1 MLKKRIIPSLLLDN
15 RKLVKTIKFKEK
27 KYIGDPLNAIKIFNE
42 KFVDELIILDINSNK
57 SKFGIDYEFL
67 KDLFSECFVPV
78 TYGGGISTVEE
89 ADKIFKLGVEKVSLN
104 SSVLQNKKILN
115 NFVKKFGSQSIV
127 INIDIKK
134 NFFNEYKVFNNK
146 LNKIEKKLDLIN
158 YIKELEDIGVGE
170 ILINS
175 VDNDGTMNG
184 MNLELI
190 EKTSK
195 IVNLPM
201 IYLGG
206 VGSIKDIKEA
216 FKFEISAVSA
226 GSFFIFYGPH
236 KAVLISYPYDEFE
249 KL

>member
-15 RKLVKTIKFKEK
+15 RRLVKTIKFKEK

-134 NFFNEYKVFNNK
+134 TFLMNTKY
-146 LNKIEKKLDLIN
+146 LI
-158 YIKELEDIGVGE
+158 
-170 ILINS
+170 IN
-175 VDNDGTMNG
+175 
-184 MNLELI
+184 
-190 EKTSK
+190 
-195 IVNLPM
+195 
-201 IYLGG
+201 
-206 VGSIKDIKEA
+206 
-216 FKFEISAVSA
+216 
-226 GSFFIFYGPH
+226 
-236 KAVLISYPYDEFE
+236 
-249 KL
+249 

>member
-15 RKLVKTIKFKEK
+15 RRLVKTIKFKEK

-201 IYLGG
+201 IYLATGLICC
-206 VGSIKDIKEA
+206 S
-216 FKFEISAVSA
+216 VSPVP
-226 GSFFIFYGPH
+226 FI
-236 KAVLISYPYDEFE
+236 
-249 KL
+249 